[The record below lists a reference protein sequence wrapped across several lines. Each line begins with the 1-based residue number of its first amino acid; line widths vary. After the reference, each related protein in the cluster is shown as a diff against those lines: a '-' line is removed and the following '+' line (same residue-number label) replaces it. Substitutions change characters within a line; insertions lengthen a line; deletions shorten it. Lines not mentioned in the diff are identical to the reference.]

1 MKTVDRLFDA
11 MRARDSVSLRGLS
24 LQRAADGHGGAQRCA
39 GRRNHLHRRLRQG
52 HRGAKVS
59 LNERI
64 WDSEVRVDGDLAT
77 VWTKYDFL
85 RAGAFS
91 HCGVDAFQLAR
102 TPEGWKIIQIADT
115 HRQEG
120 CWHKPGS

>member
-1 MKTVDRLFDA
+1 MGTAV
-11 MRARDSVSLRGLS
+11 
-24 LQRAADGHGGAQRCA
+24 
-39 GRRNHLHRRLRQG
+39 RNG
-52 HRGAKVS
+52 VPVVETTSIDDFVKAIGGAKVS